1 MVDTSYIVAGVY
13 QPTSSG
19 GTTLWIFKMVHGI
32 SSKILQTLCGNIG
45 SCSHASRESV
55 LHLGKKWSCHKKNG
69 FHAKQ
74 TAIFANLYL
83 FVCVVFLFYK
93 YIYMFISYLMLYTP
107 IYRYKFNM
115 TCTVINILKSYY
127 KNTYTTH
134 NNMIYI

>member
-1 MVDTSYIVAGVY
+1 MVDTGYIVAGVY

-19 GTTLWIFKMVHGI
+19 GTTLWIFTMFHGI
-32 SSKILQTLCGNIG
+32 NSKILQTLCGNIG

-55 LHLGKKWSCHKKNG
+55 LHLGKKLSCHKKMAFTPN
-69 FHAKQ
+69 KQ
-74 TAIFANLYL
+74 LSLLTCICL
-83 FVCVVFLFYK
+83 FVLFFCFINI
-93 YIYMFISYLMLYTP
+93 YIFISYLMLYTP